1 MSVQLI
7 LFPQNYQGVY
17 ASNSSVI
24 TTNLVADGARFNTIA
39 NHTGYSSSA
48 SDPAFDAITNDA
60 PTSNWKKFR
69 SQGSSAFADVDY
81 PIVISGFSPKLR
93 FRAASGGSNSSS
105 GVYQTINNLVVGAT
119 YQLKFRVVNAA
130 TGGFIFIGANGY
142 GNNLGGGGVTS
153 ITTTGTGFRT
163 FDFTAVN
170 SSEELIIDYQNDGAD
185 AIDIRRVTIKGAGAT
200 PPLVFT
206 DLADGQVICDLYEDE
221 DIPLSLSIDDFK
233 NVAEKTQSYSK
244 DFNLPATK
252 RNNRIFTQIF
262 EITNSV
268 ESNAESFNPYVQ
280 TQCVLKQDGNVIFKG
295 FLKLIDIVN
304 KEGEIS
310 YNVNLYSESIILV
323 DVLQNKLFRDLDFD
337 ELTHDYNKTNITNS
351 WYDSTGIT
359 LSEPLGLSSFA
370 YDAALG
376 VNNTTVL
383 KYPFIDWTGNLSV
396 DSTTN
401 YPILNKLEDAF
412 RPFIQCKYI
421 VDKIFNDAGFTFTST
436 FLNSSTFTN
445 LFMDFNWGAGDMP
458 IEVNSNSV
466 VGNYNATSKH
476 YAGSSYT
483 NLRLTFPTTSLASV
497 NYDTSTHKITS
508 PNNNSEFAIT
518 YDYELAV
525 ENGSPFAGYR
535 WFVTKA
541 DGSPSISIDE
551 LQGTLNPL
559 SSGSFSGSFTI
570 TLDQGDTLEAQ
581 FKSSLSNMFYQTF
594 DASITTTATV
604 NITRGITGVTEA
616 TLLNNLRGDLGQW
629 EFIKGFI
636 NMFNLIIRQ
645 DETNPT
651 NLLIETY
658 DTVFND
664 IDKGLTLADRKI
676 THDWTN
682 KIDASEIKLT
692 PLDLAKETKF
702 DYIEDDKDF
711 AANLYKNTFV
721 EPYGSK
727 TFTARGN
734 TIFVESAEVSATP
747 FAATIVKPLF
757 DYTPQFLTPAIYSS
771 DGGVYQSFDNK
782 PRILYKTS
790 ASPFTMTDGTSYFIP
805 EQNGVGKTNA
815 ETKYLKFSHT
825 TDLPPT
831 SSSLDLNFE
840 PRLMIGISG
849 NTLNSLY
856 QQYWANYFSELYN
869 FDTKTMTVKVNL
881 NAADITQFDFRNKV
895 MIQNRAFRVNKI
907 DYKPNDLSTVEFILI
922 P

>member
-581 FKSSLSNMFYQTF
+581 FKSSIASMFYQ
-594 DASITTTATV
+594 DYNILISSTATV
-604 NITRGITGVTEA
+604 NITRNITAVTES

-790 ASPFTMTDGTSYFIP
+790 ASPFTMTSGTSYKIP
-805 EQNGVGKTNA
+805 QQNGVVSTGA

-825 TDLPPT
+825 TDLPPLST
-831 SSSLDLNFE
+831 SLDLNFS
-840 PRLMIGISG
+840 PHLLIGISG

-856 QQYWANYFSELYN
+856 QQYWSNYFDELYN

>member
-7 LFPQNYQGVY
+7 LYPQNYQGVY

-48 SDPAFDAITNDA
+48 IDPAFDAVTNDA
-60 PTSNWKKFR
+60 PISNWKKFR
-69 SQGSSAFADVDY
+69 SQGSSSFADVDF
-81 PIVISGFSPKLR
+81 PIVTGLTPKLR

-105 GVYQTINNLVVGAT
+105 GVYQTINNLVVGAS
-119 YQLKFRVVNAA
+119 YQLKFRVINAA

-142 GNNLGGGGVTS
+142 VNNLGGGGVTAIS
-153 ITTTGTGFRT
+153 STGTGFKT

-170 SSEELIIDYQNDGAD
+170 SSEELIIDYQNNGAD

-304 KEGEIS
+304 KDGEIS

-337 ELTHDYNKTNITNS
+337 ELTHDYNKTNITAS

-359 LSEPLGLSSFA
+359 LSEDLGLSSFA

-376 VNNTTVL
+376 VNNTKVL
-383 KYPFIDWTGNLSV
+383 KYPFVDWTGNLSV

-436 FLNSSTFTN
+436 FLDSSTFTN

-458 IEVNSNSV
+458 IEVNSNAV

-483 NLRLTFPTTSLASV
+483 NLRLTSPTLNLPLV
-497 NYDTSTHKITS
+497 NYDTSTHKITA
-508 PNNNSEFAIT
+508 PNNNTEYSIN
-518 YDYELAV
+518 YDYQLAID
-525 ENGSPFAGYR
+525 NGIPTVGVR
-535 WFVTKA
+535 WLVTKA

-551 LQGTLNPL
+551 SQGTFGPFFTGL
-559 SSGSFSGSFTI
+559 FQGSFTI

-581 FKSSLSNMFYQTF
+581 FKSSIANIFYQTF
-594 DASITTTATV
+594 NVNITTTATV
-604 NITRGITGVTEA
+604 NITRNITAVTES

-664 IDKGLTLADRKI
+664 IDKGLSLSERNI
-676 THDWTN
+676 VNDWTS

-692 PLDLAKETKF
+692 PLDLAKETMF

-727 TFTARGN
+727 TFNARGN

-757 DYTPQFLTPAIYSS
+757 DYLPQFLSPAIYSS

-782 PRILYKTS
+782 PKILYKTS
-790 ASPFTMTDGTSYFIP
+790 AIPFTMTSGTSYSIP
-805 EQNGVGKTNA
+805 AQNGVTGTGA

-825 TDLPPT
+825 TDLPPLST
-831 SSSLDLNFE
+831 SLDLNFS
-840 PRLMIGISG
+840 PHLLIGISG

-856 QQYWANYFSELYN
+856 QQYWSNYFDELYN

>member
-7 LFPQNYQGVY
+7 LYPQNYQGVY
-17 ASNSSVI
+17 SSNSSVI

-48 SDPAFDAITNDA
+48 NDPAFDAITNDA
-60 PTSNWKKFR
+60 PTSNWKKFK
-69 SQGSSAFADVDY
+69 SQGSSAFANVDY
-81 PIVISGFSPKLR
+81 PIVISGFAPKLR
-93 FRAASGGSNSSS
+93 FRAASGGANSSS
-105 GVYQTINNLVVGAT
+105 GIYQTINNLVVGAT

-142 GNNLGGGGVTS
+142 GNNLGGGGVTAIS
-153 ITTTGTGFRT
+153 TTGTGFKT

-170 SSEELIIDYQNDGAD
+170 SSEELIMDYQNDGAD
-185 AIDIRRVTIKGAGAT
+185 AIDIRRLTIKGAGAT

-304 KEGEIS
+304 KDGEIS

-337 ELTHDYNKTNITNS
+337 ELTHDYNKTNITAS

-359 LSEPLGLSSFA
+359 LAEPLGLSSFA

-383 KYPFIDWTGNLSV
+383 KYPFVDWTGNLSV
-396 DSTTN
+396 DNTTN

-436 FLNSSTFTN
+436 FLDSSTFTN

-458 IEVNSNSV
+458 IEVNSNAV
-466 VGNYNATSKH
+466 VGNYNNTTEH

-508 PNNNSEFAIT
+508 VNNNSEYVID
-518 YDYELAV
+518 YDYQVAV
-525 ENGSPFAGYR
+525 KNGQPTVQTRWLVTRTDGTTQEIDLIPPIQLSPFNTYNYPGQ
-535 WFVTKA
+535 FTV
-541 DGSPSISIDE
+541 
-551 LQGTLNPL
+551 TLN
-559 SSGSFSGSFTI
+559 T
-570 TLDQGDTLEAQ
+570 GDTLEAQ
-581 FKSSLSNMFYQTF
+581 FKSSIANMFYQ
-594 DASITTTATV
+594 DYNILISSTATV
-604 NITRGITGVTEA
+604 NITRNITAVTES

-664 IDKGLTLADRKI
+664 IDKGLSLSERNI
-676 THDWTN
+676 VNDWTN

-692 PLDLAKETKF
+692 PLDLAKETIF

-727 TFTARGN
+727 TFNARGN

-790 ASPFTMTDGTSYFIP
+790 ASPFTMTDGTSYSIP
-805 EQNGVGKTNA
+805 AQNGVTGTGT
-815 ETKYLKFSHT
+815 ETKFLKFSHT
-825 TDLPPT
+825 TDLPPLST
-831 SSSLDLNFE
+831 SLDLNFS
-840 PRLMIGISG
+840 PHLLIGISG

-856 QQYWANYFSELYN
+856 QQYWSNYFDELYN

>member
-7 LFPQNYQGVY
+7 LYPQNYQGVY

-48 SDPAFDAITNDA
+48 IDPAFDAVTNDA
-60 PTSNWKKFR
+60 PISNWKKFR
-69 SQGSSAFADVDY
+69 SQGSSSFADVDF
-81 PIVISGFSPKLR
+81 PIVTGLTPKLR

-105 GVYQTINNLVVGAT
+105 GVYQTINNLVVGAS
-119 YQLKFRVVNAA
+119 YQLKFRVINAA

-142 GNNLGGGGVTS
+142 VNNLGGGGVTAIS
-153 ITTTGTGFRT
+153 STGTGFKT

-170 SSEELIIDYQNDGAD
+170 SSEELIIDYQNNGAD

-304 KEGEIS
+304 KDGEIS

-337 ELTHDYNKTNITNS
+337 ELTHDYNKTNITAS

-359 LSEPLGLSSFA
+359 LSEDLGLSSFA

-376 VNNTTVL
+376 VNNTKVL
-383 KYPFIDWTGNLSV
+383 KYPFVDWTGNLSV

-436 FLNSSTFTN
+436 FLDSSTFTN

-458 IEVNSNSV
+458 IEVNSNAV

-483 NLRLTFPTTSLASV
+483 NLRLTSPTLNLPLV
-497 NYDTSTHKITS
+497 NYDTSTHKITA
-508 PNNNSEFAIT
+508 PNNNTEYSIN
-518 YDYELAV
+518 YDYQLAID
-525 ENGSPFAGYR
+525 NGIPTVGVR
-535 WFVTKA
+535 WLVTKA

-551 LQGTLNPL
+551 SQGTFGPFFTGL
-559 SSGSFSGSFTI
+559 FQGSFTI

-581 FKSSLSNMFYQTF
+581 FKSSIANIFYQTF
-594 DASITTTATV
+594 NVNITTTATV
-604 NITRGITGVTEA
+604 NITRNITAVTES

-692 PLDLAKETKF
+692 PLDLAKETMF

-727 TFTARGN
+727 TFNARGN

-757 DYTPQFLTPAIYSS
+757 DYLPQFLSPAIYSS

-782 PRILYKTS
+782 PKILYKTS
-790 ASPFTMTDGTSYFIP
+790 ASPFTMTDGTSYSIP
-805 EQNGVGKTNA
+805 AQNGVTGTSA

-825 TDLPPT
+825 TDLPPLST
-831 SSSLDLNFE
+831 SLDLNFS
-840 PRLMIGISG
+840 PHLLIGISG

-856 QQYWANYFSELYN
+856 QQYWSNYFDELYN

>member
-7 LFPQNYQGVY
+7 LYPQNYQGVY

-24 TTNLVADGARFNTIA
+24 TTNLVADGQSFNTIG

-48 SDPAFDAITNDA
+48 NDPAFDAVTNDA
-60 PTSNWKKFR
+60 PISNWKKFR
-69 SQGSSAFADVDY
+69 SQGSSSYADVDF
-81 PIVISGFSPKLR
+81 PVVISGFIPKLR

-105 GVYQTINNLVVGAT
+105 GIYQTINNLVVGAS

-130 TGGFIFIGANGY
+130 TGGFIFIGAANY
-142 GNNLGGGGVTS
+142 GNNLGGGGVS
-153 ITTTGTGFRT
+153 VISSTGTGFKT

-170 SSEELIIDYQNDGAD
+170 TSEELIIDYQNDGAD
-185 AIDIRRVTIKGAGAT
+185 FIEVKNITIKGAGAS
-200 PPLVFT
+200 PPQIFT

-268 ESNAESFNPYVQ
+268 ENNPESFNPYVQ

-323 DVLQNKLFRDLDFD
+323 DVLQNRLFRDLDFS

-351 WYDSTGIT
+351 WYDGAGIT
-359 LSEPLGLSSFA
+359 LSEDLELNSFA
-370 YDAALG
+370 RDSSLSL
-376 VNNTTVL
+376 NKTTVL
-383 KYPFIDWTGNLSV
+383 KYPFVDWTGNLSV

-436 FLNSSTFTN
+436 FLDSSTFTN

-458 IEVNSNSV
+458 IEVNSNAV

-508 PNNNSEFAIT
+508 PNNNTEYSIN
-518 YDYELAV
+518 YDYQIAV
-525 ENGSPFAGYR
+525 ENGQPFAGLR

-559 SSGSFSGSFTI
+559 SIGSFSGSFTI

-581 FKSSLSNMFYQTF
+581 FKSSIANMFYQTF
-594 DASITTTATV
+594 DVSIPTTATV
-604 NITRGITGVTEA
+604 NITRSITGVTES

-658 DTVFND
+658 DTVFNN
-664 IDKGLTLADRKI
+664 INNGLTLSERNI
-676 THDWTN
+676 VNDWTN

-692 PLDLAKETKF
+692 PLDLAKETMF
-702 DYIEDDKDF
+702 DYIEDDKDY
-711 AANLYKNTFV
+711 AANLYKNTF
-721 EPYGSK
+721 ENPYGSK
-727 TFTARGN
+727 KFNARGN
-734 TIFVESAEVSATP
+734 TIFVDSEEISATP
-747 FAATIVKPLF
+747 FAATIVKPLL

-790 ASPFTMTDGTSYFIP
+790 ASPFTMTDGTSYSIP
-805 EQNGVGKTNA
+805 QQNGVVGTGA

-831 SSSLDLNFE
+831 SSSLDLNFS
-840 PRLMIGISG
+840 PHLLIGITG
-849 NTLNSLY
+849 NTINSLY
-856 QQYWANYFSELYN
+856 QEYWSNYFDELYN

-881 NAADITQFDFRNKV
+881 NASDISQFDFRNKV

>member
-7 LFPQNYQGVY
+7 LYPQNYQGVY
-17 ASNSSVI
+17 ASNSSAI

-48 SDPAFDAITNDA
+48 NDPAFDAVTNDA
-60 PTSNWKKFR
+60 PISNWKKFR
-69 SQGSSAFADVDY
+69 SQGSSSYADVDY
-81 PIVISGFSPKLR
+81 PIVISGISPKLR

-142 GNNLGGGGVTS
+142 GNNLGGGGVTAIS
-153 ITTTGTGFRT
+153 TTGTGFKT

-170 SSEELIIDYQNDGAD
+170 SSEELIMDYQNDGAD

-280 TQCVLKQDGNVIFKG
+280 TQCVLKQDGNIIFKG

-323 DVLQNKLFRDLDFD
+323 DVLQNKLFRDLDFS

-359 LSEPLGLSSFA
+359 LSEDLELNSFA
-370 YDAALG
+370 RNSSLSL
-376 VNNTTVL
+376 NKTTVL
-383 KYPFIDWTGNLSV
+383 KYPFVDWTGNLSV

-458 IEVNSNSV
+458 IEVNSNAV
-466 VGNYNATSKH
+466 VGNYNNTTEH

-508 PNNNSEFAIT
+508 VNNNSEYVID
-518 YDYELAV
+518 YDYQVAV
-525 ENGSPFAGYR
+525 KNGQPTVQTRWLVTRTDGTTQEIDLIQPIQLSPFNTYNYPG
-535 WFVTKA
+535 
-541 DGSPSISIDE
+541 
-551 LQGTLNPL
+551 Q
-559 SSGSFSGSFTI
+559 FTV
-570 TLDQGDTLEAQ
+570 TLDTGDTLEAQ
-581 FKSSLSNMFYQTF
+581 FKSSIANMFYQ
-594 DASITTTATV
+594 DYNILISSTATV
-604 NITRGITGVTEA
+604 NITRNITAVTES

-664 IDKGLTLADRKI
+664 IDKGLSLSERNI
-676 THDWTN
+676 VNDWTS

-692 PLDLAKETKF
+692 PLDLAKETMF

-734 TIFVESAEVSATP
+734 TIFVESEEVSATP

-790 ASPFTMTDGTSYFIP
+790 ASPFTMTDGTSYLIP
-805 EQNGVGKTNA
+805 QQNGVIGTNA

-825 TDLPPT
+825 TDLPPLST
-831 SSSLDLNFE
+831 SLDLNFS
-840 PRLMIGISG
+840 PHLLIGISG

-856 QQYWANYFSELYN
+856 QQYWSTYFDELYN

>member
-7 LFPQNYQGVY
+7 LYPQNYQGVY

-24 TTNLVADGARFNTIA
+24 TTNLVADGARFGTVA
-39 NHTGYSSSA
+39 LHTGYSSSA
-48 SDPAFDAITNDA
+48 NDPAFDAITNDA
-60 PTSNWKKFR
+60 PFPSWKKFK
-69 SQGSSAFADVDY
+69 SQGSSSYADVDY
-81 PIVISGFSPKLR
+81 PIVISGFAPKLR

-105 GVYQTINNLVVGAT
+105 GIYQTINNLVVGAS

-142 GNNLGGGGVTS
+142 GNNLGGGGVTAIS
-153 ITTTGTGFRT
+153 TTGTGFKT

-170 SSEELIIDYQNDGAD
+170 SSEELIMDYQNDGAD
-185 AIDIRRVTIKGAGAT
+185 AIDIRRLTIKGAGAT

-337 ELTHDYNKTNITNS
+337 ELTHDYNKTNITAS

-359 LSEPLGLSSFA
+359 LAEPLGLSSFA
-370 YDAALG
+370 RDSSLSL
-376 VNNTTVL
+376 NKTTVL
-383 KYPFIDWTGNLSV
+383 KYPFVDWTGNLSV
-396 DSTTN
+396 DNTTN

-412 RPFIQCKYI
+412 RPFINCKYI
-421 VDKIFNDAGFTFTST
+421 LDKIFNDAGFTYTST
-436 FLNSSTFTN
+436 FLDSSTFTN

-458 IEVNSNSV
+458 IEVNSNAV
-466 VGNYNATSKH
+466 VGNYNNTTEH

-508 PNNNSEFAIT
+508 VNNNSEYVID
-518 YDYELAV
+518 YDYQVAV
-525 ENGSPFAGYR
+525 KNGQPVVQLR
-535 WFVTKA
+535 WLVTRT
-541 DGSPSISIDE
+541 DGTTEEID
-551 LQGTLNPL
+551 LIQPIQLNPFNTYNYP
-559 SSGSFSGSFTI
+559 GQFTV
-570 TLDQGDTLEAQ
+570 TLDTGDTLEAQ
-581 FKSSLSNMFYQTF
+581 FKSSIANMFYQ
-594 DASITTTATV
+594 DYDILISSTATV
-604 NITRGITGVTEA
+604 NITRNITAVTES

-664 IDKGLTLADRKI
+664 IDKGLSLSERNI
-676 THDWTN
+676 VNDWTN

-692 PLDLAKETKF
+692 PLDLAKETIF

-727 TFTARGN
+727 TFNARGN

-790 ASPFTMTDGTSYFIP
+790 ATPFEMTDGTSYEIP
-805 EQNGVGKTNA
+805 QQNGVTGTGA
-815 ETKYLKFSHT
+815 ETKFLKFSHT
-825 TDLPPT
+825 TDLPPLST
-831 SSSLDLNFE
+831 SLDLNFS
-840 PRLMIGISG
+840 PHLLIGISG

-856 QQYWANYFSELYN
+856 QQYWSNYFDELYN